1 MHSWIRNVAMLLG
14 PIFLLVACGIPDEP
28 SVARLA
34 ASAQTAPLT
43 IAWEHEATNLKDPS
57 GIRLAVTN
65 VANSDWDGDQRPDS
79 RVNGFHAATLTTDE
93 PTLTRT
99 FSVSTQ
105 QQAVS
110 FDLIGSNLE
119 RPREVFRARLTYQEE
134 QGWNLAFH
142 NGGTLPFAE
151 AGTATQGISPVIQLL
166 TSTTPATLTITTP
179 GT

>member
-1 MHSWIRNVAMLLG
+1 MLLG

-79 RVNGFHAATLTTDE
+79 RVNGFHSATLTTDE
-93 PTLTRT
+93 PSLTRT
-99 FSVSTQ
+99 FFVSIQ

-119 RPREVFRARLTYQEE
+119 RPREVFRARLTYQEM